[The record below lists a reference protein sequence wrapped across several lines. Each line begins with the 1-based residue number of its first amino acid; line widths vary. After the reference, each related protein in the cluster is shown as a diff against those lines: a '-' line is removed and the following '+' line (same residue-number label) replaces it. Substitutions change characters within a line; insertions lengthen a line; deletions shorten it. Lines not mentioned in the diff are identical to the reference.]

1 MEDFSMFGK
10 TYKTF
15 GSLESNLLLRTK
27 GDIKIQIG
35 NKFVDLSKYTKAGG
49 SESIKVVSNSEDVK
63 NTGIFIVQNDSE
75 TSLWINGIKFS
86 DKIDE
91 VYVSCNIQ
99 KDITEEQR
107 NNALKNLGIYFDNLQ
122 DLYDSNITSGIFYV
136 KDQNTQY
143 IYKNGQYVPYTFQ
156 NNQIDL
162 LWYEGN

>member
-86 DKIDE
+86 DKIDG
-91 VYVSCNIQ
+91 VYVSYNIQ

>member
-91 VYVSCNIQ
+91 VYVSYNIQ